1 MHSLHHHHLLLLK
14 MHFFLAAPKVSNIT
28 EDGCLVEW
36 SPLKQI
42 PGQGDLQ
49 YRVQLTKPKKN
60 ETKTIYSG
68 SDIQFRAGGLE
79 PRTEY
84 TIRVC
89 GVRIPPVSGQQ
100 LELNGPFSPPAIFTT
115 LTNEGANA
123 GSGGAVVTS
132 KRITSSGTGVLTRR
146 DNGWSDKQ
154 WAFVLVVGFTLF
166 ALFIAV
172 VMQQI
177 I

>member
-1 MHSLHHHHLLLLK
+1 MS
-14 MHFFLAAPKVSNIT
+14 
-28 EDGCLVEW
+28 
-36 SPLKQI
+36 Q
-42 PGQGDLQ
+42 
-49 YRVQLTKPKKN
+49 
-60 ETKTIYSG
+60 IYSG

-132 KRITSSGTGVLTRR
+132 KRITSSGTGVLTRVR
-146 DNGWSDKQ
+146 IVFYVPCFARN
-154 WAFVLVVGFTLF
+154 VVKLLKNMFF
-166 ALFIAV
+166 
-172 VMQQI
+172 
-177 I
+177 